1 MLYLQTTFTENFSLA
16 LLTFTRLNKYITA
29 KLFLPLGSC
38 EFNNSTRSNQVVTL
52 VKKNIGILQIVIF
65 WPYLVSRKSFT
76 TKT

>member
-38 EFNNSTRSNQVVTL
+38 EFNNSTRSSQVVSYSCQ
-52 VKKNIGILQIVIF
+52 KKYRDFANSDFLALSGQ
-65 WPYLVSRKSFT
+65 S
-76 TKT
+76 